1 MRLPVLLYHHV
12 GPSLPGTRY
21 AGLSVSQEKF
31 ERQTR
36 WLARKGYAGIRPAD
50 WLAWLLHRNPLPSK
64 PVLLTFDDGYAD
76 FPDYALPVLLRY
88 GFRAVVFVVTGW
100 IGARNS
106 WDGAPLM
113 TAHQI
118 RQCSAHGME
127 FGAHSR
133 THPDLTSLS
142 GTQLRE
148 EIAGS
153 GEDLSAIIGTRV
165 TSFAYPYG
173 FWSEEVRARVRESFD
188 LAFTCE
194 EGLNQIDTDP
204 LLLRR
209 TMVQPGDLLLDLAC
223 RVHFG
228 WSPVTALRSR
238 LRLRSR
244 WRNATRY
251 VRGPSG

>member
-1 MRLPVLLYHHV
+1 MRLPALLYHHV
-12 GPSLPGTRY
+12 GPRVPDPAH
-21 AGLSVSQEKF
+21 AGLSVSATRF
-31 ERQTR
+31 EQQVR
-36 WLARKGYAGIRPAD
+36 WLARKGYMGIRPLD
-50 WLAWLLHRNPLPSK
+50 WLAWLLHGTALPPK

-76 FPDYALPVLLRY
+76 FPDHALPVLRRY

-113 TAHQI
+113 SAHQI
-118 RQCSAHGME
+118 RQCSAQGIE

-142 GTQLRE
+142 GTRLRE

-153 GEDLSAIIGTRV
+153 GEDVSAIIGTRV

-228 WSPVTALRSR
+228 WSLVMALRSR

-244 WRNATRY
+244 LCNAARHL
-251 VRGPSG
+251 RGQSG

>member
-1 MRLPVLLYHHV
+1 MRLPALLYHHV
-12 GPSLPGTRY
+12 GPRLRDSRY
-21 AGLSVSQEKF
+21 AALNVSAEKF
-31 ERQTR
+31 ERQMS
-36 WLARKGYAGIRPAD
+36 WLARKGYMGIRPLD
-50 WLAWLLHRNPLPSK
+50 WLAWLLHGTALPPK
-64 PVLLTFDDGYAD
+64 PVLLTFDDAYAD

-88 GFRAVVFVVTGW
+88 SFRAVVFVVTGW

-113 TAHQI
+113 SAHQI
-118 RQCSAHGME
+118 RQCSAHGIE

-142 GTQLRE
+142 GTQLWE

-153 GEDLSAIIGTRV
+153 AEDLSAIIGTRV

-173 FWSEEVRARVRESFD
+173 FWSEEVRASVRESFD

-228 WSPVTALRSR
+228 WSPVMALRSR

-244 WRNATRY
+244 WRNAASY
-251 VRGPSG
+251 LRGQIP